1 MASRI
6 VVILVALVSV
16 ATAADLP
23 SKTVTGRRNDEQHTY
38 THEDGRADTAL
49 GLSIAVFSTA
59 RIEFA
64 VTRDRWEAAAKRDHV
79 RVAFAEPVTLRANTS
94 GVQGKSYA
102 VDEILIDTTP
112 FAKRPPLPTQKG
124 QGYIAAGDKVDL
136 SLGAGLL
143 IRSGDKYFAFI
154 KYEGILADPL
164 ITMFGPRDGSER

>member
-1 MASRI
+1 MATRI
-6 VVILVALVSV
+6 MVILAALVSV
-16 ATAADLP
+16 ASAADLP
-23 SKTVTGRRNDEQHTY
+23 SKTVTGRRNDELLTY

-64 VTRDRWEAAAKRDHV
+64 ATRERWEAAARRDHV
-79 RVAFAEPVTLRANTS
+79 RVAFAEPLALTANSS
-94 GVQGKSYA
+94 GGQGNRYA

-112 FAKRPPLPTQKG
+112 FAKRPPLPTQNG
-124 QGYIAAGDKVDL
+124 QGYIAASNNVDP